1 MNVGDVLKATL
12 GSLVGNRVHALTFPQ
27 DRAPVWPAIRFSIVA
42 DTPFADQC
50 GSEDEA
56 TDDVRVQLDVV
67 ALAYDDMKTLKSAV
81 IAAMANT
88 TPGCERVG
96 GFETFD
102 DETKT
107 NRAVVEYV
115 FHPSST

>member
-1 MNVGDVLKATL
+1 VGTVLKTAL
-12 GSLVGNRVHALTFPQ
+12 GSLVDGRVHALTFPQ
-27 DRAPVWPAIRFSIVA
+27 LSAPVWPAIRFTVVA

-50 GSEDEA
+50 GSEDEE
-56 TDDVRVQLDVV
+56 TDDIRVQLDVV

-88 TPGCERVG
+88 TPGAERVG

-102 DETKT
+102 DDTKT
-107 NRAVVEYV
+107 NRAVIEYV
-115 FHPSST
+115 FHPSSI